1 MFTRRFVLVAGT
13 LLFLSVT
20 AVGDQNIPTAI
31 CNDNRTTAGT
41 LAHSVL
47 QIHLEARQA
56 VWYPNGSDAAH
67 LLVSAFGEEGHGP
80 QIPGPLIAEMRTR
93 CGVSFTAPVLRQAIS
108 VSLRQGSRSAKRKWL
123 QPARAI
129 SATRTMKPAGVP
141 IPKCATACGTPV
153 RTSESKRTLAN
164 LFLPVAAL
172 DPKLASGD
180 CGNLC
185 EHRVRGTCDH

>member
-1 MFTRRFVLVAGT
+1 MFTRRFVLVAAT

-47 QIHLEARQA
+47 QIHLEARKA

-80 QIPGPLIAEMRTR
+80 QIPGPLLRVPMGAE
-93 CGVSFTAPVLRQAIS
+93 V
-108 VSLRQGSRSAKRKWL
+108 
-123 QPARAI
+123 
-129 SATRTMKPAGVP
+129 SATTRNSLDHTIYIHGLAPRPDMSTQTTATDGSVNHGRRRSHTGGSSRGRPAGSFQ
-141 IPKCATACGTPV
+141 T
-153 RTSESKRTLAN
+153 R
-164 LFLPVAAL
+164 
-172 DPKLASGD
+172 
-180 CGNLC
+180 
-185 EHRVRGTCDH
+185 RGWQLLLLGVE